1 MKTIKNQV
9 RMHKTWYVGLVIL
22 LGLISIFAIA
32 KLGSASD
39 YLLEINRGTLY
50 LEDTTNSLSIK
61 QLQNFQN
68 AQWNQET
75 SEVLAYGMSK
85 KPYWFKFFLPNNLS
99 SHPTLLEVN
108 YVMLDKVDVWFFSNG
123 KLISEYHEG
132 DSYPF
137 KSRQIESEKL
147 LFPIPDSQKR
157 VSVIV
162 KVETTGT
169 VKLPLRVWEEKQY
182 LIYSSE
188 QNLLLGLFFGFMVA
202 MALSNLFFYVST
214 RNRSFLSYSLY
225 VISVALTLATMHG
238 VGFKYIWPDWVWLQ
252 GRSVGIFATLTILFA
267 CVCTRQLLDV
277 YKHSQ
282 NLDKVLKYAVWWLTL
297 SLLASLI
304 VPYYYYIM
312 YFLVALCLSS
322 ILVFIVSSL
331 LMLRGLKLARLY
343 LLAWSVLIVAGF
355 LAGLESANLLDINI
369 PAQYFVMLGAAIKT
383 FMLAFVL
390 VISYTNQRDEQYQ
403 NQELALLEEQMA
415 RKAQE
420 EALKLKEEAQES
432 LEYSVQERTLELEI
446 ALRELSE
453 TNNELE
459 QQTRTDSLTGI
470 RNRQHFDKKFQAEA
484 RRCRRERSDLSLI
497 MLDIDHFK
505 NINDTYGHVV
515 GDEVIKKVAKV
526 LKQNL
531 KRTTDDACRY
541 GGEEFALILPN
552 TDFDGAKAL
561 GEKLRESIEN
571 TVTEVDDL
579 QLKVTI
585 SAGVASTI
593 VNGVDDE
600 KSLLESA
607 DKALYQ
613 AKRDGRNRVRSI
625 HLHPRDIV

>member
-1 MKTIKNQV
+1 MKTNNNQQSI
-9 RMHKTWYVGLVIL
+9 HKTWYIGLVIL
-22 LGLISIFAIA
+22 LGLISIFSIA
-32 KLGSASD
+32 KLGSAND

-50 LEDTTNSLSIK
+50 LEDTTNSLSIE
-61 QLQNFQN
+61 QLRNYQNS
-68 AQWNQET
+68 QWSEET

-85 KPYWFKFFLPNNLS
+85 HPYWFKFFLPNNLS
-99 SHPTLLEVN
+99 DTPKILEVD
-108 YVMLDKVDVWFFSNG
+108 YVMLDKVDIWFFSSG

-137 KSRQIESEKL
+137 SNRQIESEKL
-147 LFPIPDSQKR
+147 LFPVPESEQRI
-157 VSVIV
+157 SVIV

-169 VKLPLRVWEEKQY
+169 LKVPLRVWDEKQY
-182 LIYSSE
+182 LIYSGE

-214 RNRSFLSYSLY
+214 RNPSFLSYSFY
-225 VISVALTLATMHG
+225 VVSVALTLATMHG
-238 VGFKYIWPDWVWLQ
+238 VGFKYLWPDWVWLQ
-252 GRSVGIFATLTILFA
+252 SRSVGIFATLTILFA
-267 CVCTRQLLDV
+267 CVCTRQLLEV

-282 NLDKVLKYAVWWLTL
+282 NLDRLLKYAIWWISL
-297 SLLASLI
+297 SVLASLI

-312 YFLVALCLSS
+312 YFLVALCFSS
-322 ILVFIVSSL
+322 LLVFIVSLL
-331 LMLRGLKLARLY
+331 LMWRGVKLARLY

-355 LAGLESANLLDINI
+355 LAGLESSNLLDINI
-369 PAQYFVMLGAAIKT
+369 PAQYFVMLGAAIET

-390 VISYTNQRDEQYQ
+390 VISYTIQRDEQYQ
-403 NQELALLEEQMA
+403 NQELALLEERMA
-415 RKAQE
+415 REAQE
-420 EALKLKEEAQES
+420 KALKLKEEAQES

-470 RNRQHFDKKFQAEA
+470 RNRKHFDKKFQAEA

-505 NINDTYGHVV
+505 NVNDTYGHVA
-515 GDEVIKKVAKV
+515 GDEVIKHVAKV

-552 TDFDGAKAL
+552 TDFDGARSL
-561 GEKLRESIEN
+561 GEKLREIIEN
-571 TVTEVDDL
+571 TVTEVDGL

-585 SAGVASTI
+585 SVGVAST
-593 VNGVDDE
+593 VVSGVDDE